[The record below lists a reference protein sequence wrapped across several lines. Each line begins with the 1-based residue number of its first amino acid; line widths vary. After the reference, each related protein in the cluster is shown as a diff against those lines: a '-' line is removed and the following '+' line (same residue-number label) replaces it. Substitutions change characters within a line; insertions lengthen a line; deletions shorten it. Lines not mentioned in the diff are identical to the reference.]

1 MIEEKRL
8 AAKQAAVQV
17 PVHNI
22 ILENKSKLSISG
34 VTDVESFDEEAIIL
48 HTETD
53 TLTVKG
59 YGLHI
64 NKLNLDQSELVIEG
78 EIENLAYADLEE
90 QKGGGFFS
98 KMFR

>member
-1 MIEEKRL
+1 MIDDRKAIKPQPREL
-8 AAKQAAVQV
+8 I
-17 PVHNI
+17 HNI

-34 VTDVESFDEEAIIL
+34 VTDVESFDEESIVI
-48 HTETD
+48 HTEND

-59 YGLHI
+59 FNLHI
-64 NKLNLDQSELVIEG
+64 NKLNLDASELVIEG
-78 EIENLAYADLEE
+78 EIENLTYADLAE